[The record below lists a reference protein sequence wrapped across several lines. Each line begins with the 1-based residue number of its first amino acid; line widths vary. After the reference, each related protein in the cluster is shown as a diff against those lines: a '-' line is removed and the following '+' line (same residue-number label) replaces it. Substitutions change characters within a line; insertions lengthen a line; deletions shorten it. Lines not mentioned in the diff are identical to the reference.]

1 MFPRFMISCDTCGEW
16 YHGSCIGVTRKMAQ
30 NLDKRKQ
37 PWECFKCI
45 GIGRFLDKIRVFK
58 VHSHLRFIRRESL
71 RELFVKQEC
80 ILVGC
85 VSSAAVAVAGRGC
98 LPGGVCPWGRRCLNR
113 ITDRCKTL
121 HGNNGTFTWIEKCN
135 NGLCTHFL

>member
-1 MFPRFMISCDTCGEW
+1 MISCDTCGEW

-45 GIGRFLDKIRVFK
+45 GKGRFLDKIRVFK
-58 VHSHLRFIRRESL
+58 VHSHLRFIRRELL

-80 ILVGC
+80 IPAGC
-85 VSSAAVAVAGRGC
+85 VSSAAVAVAGGGMSAWGG
-98 LPGGVCPWGRRCLNR
+98 LPMGEEVSEQNHR
-113 ITDRCKTL
+113 
-121 HGNNGTFTWIEKCN
+121 
-135 NGLCTHFL
+135 